1 LSQTKKN
8 PICIFEISLNDFVYL
23 SIQNPSTMKKILFL
37 LITVITLPF
46 TTFADNNADIIVGE
60 WNTENHEG
68 KVIIYKQGDMYF
80 GKISGGKTPGRKD
93 TNNPDPNARNKEL
106 IGTVI
111 LKNFK
116 FNGKSWEKG
125 TIYDPNSG
133 KTYDCILK
141 TKDNNKTLDIRGFI
155 GISMFGRTSTWTRS

>member
-1 LSQTKKN
+1 
-8 PICIFEISLNDFVYL
+8 
-23 SIQNPSTMKKILFL
+23 MKKFIL
-37 LITVITLPF
+37 LIIPF
-46 TTFADNNADIIVGE
+46 LALSFLSLADNNADVIIGD
-60 WNTENHEG
+60 WLTENNEG
-68 KVIIYKQGDMYF
+68 KVTIYKQGNLYF

-93 TNNPDPNARNKEL
+93 TKNPDVNLRNNEL

-116 FNGKSWEKG
+116 FTGGSWEKG

-141 TKDNNKTLDIRGFI
+141 IKNNNKTLDIRGYI
-155 GISMFGRTSTWTRS
+155 GLAMFGRTSTWTRP

>member
-1 LSQTKKN
+1 MNKYIILLA
-8 PICIFEISLNDFVYL
+8 CIISLSF
-23 SIQNPSTMKKILFL
+23 STY
-37 LITVITLPF
+37 
-46 TTFADNNADIIVGE
+46 ANNNADVIVGE
-60 WNTENHEG
+60 WLTENNEG
-68 KVIIYKQGDMYF
+68 KVTIYKQGDLYF

-93 TNNPDPNARNKEL
+93 SKNPDPSLRNKEL

-116 FNGKSWEKG
+116 FTGGSWEKG

-141 TKDNNKTLDIRGFI
+141 IKNNNKTLDIRGFI
-155 GISMFGRTSTWTRS
+155 GLAMFGRTSTWTRP